1 MVWAVAFS
9 YLLFNQPLDN
19 WTFVGIV
26 VVTLSG
32 MLNWIRQKLR
42 FERMA
47 LEEHWEH
54 RHHQQT
60 DVAKP

>member
-1 MVWAVAFS
+1 
-9 YLLFNQPLDN
+9 
-19 WTFVGIV
+19 VGIV

-32 MLNWIRQKLR
+32 MLNWIRQKLH